1 MKQVALDEAVELL
14 GRLLSNVDEDCPH
27 EHRTRHLEETMM
39 ESHDLISRYRESVK

>member
-27 EHRTRHLEETMM
+27 EYRTRHLEETMT
-39 ESHDLISRYRESVK
+39 ESHDLISRYRESTK